1 MYSIDIVAFAATTRS
16 SEACS
21 LYRAVE
27 DLKYTFMQ
35 RPKQSKSSTLT
46 PKEHVA
52 VEVPGNDD
60 NLDDDDDKHLV
71 LPQGLSCRIGS

>member
-27 DLKYTFMQ
+27 ALKYMFMQ
-35 RPKQSKSSTLT
+35 RPDQSKSSTLT
-46 PKEHVA
+46 PKEQAA
-52 VEVPGNDD
+52 VEKTTF
-60 NLDDDDDKHLV
+60 NLPRRRRRQHLV
-71 LPQGLSCRIGS
+71 LPKG